1 MTAYIQSQEWITP
14 SFPIAQGVFQC
25 DTLSPVI
32 FLLAFSPITH
42 LAETWKYAG
51 FFNQIPIPNS
61 EGLPPIDQSIYVRWD
76 KDDPETVD
84 SHCNTYVVP
93 QKWLTFPIPSGDL
106 PERTAISSSHHT
118 NHPRLNPRMQPQNK
132 APSTSKELSTS
143 GKALLTTSPSD
154 VKEHQQRIE
163 STARYLGLSLNPTK
177 CVSLT
182 LANGK
187 VIPDCSIPLLN
198 GSTRS
203 ILDHPTK
210 FLGQVVTAYPL
221 LTKREASKC
230 LQQKVETALKHTN
243 ERPIRGEMK
252 MWIVSHYLLPS
263 LHFHLQVNPISSTLL
278 KLEQTIRTLLKK
290 WLKLPLN
297 ATQAILY
304 HPSVL
309 AVHAVSSCCTKAK
322 VSYMSSIL
330 ASSDTAIIELNH
342 LIDSPAFLKRQEI
355 PTEATTCLRTSQS
368 STPTSLKVLKRKQ

>member
-32 FLLAFSPITH
+32 FLLAFSPFTH

-143 GKALLTTSPSD
+143 AKALLTTSPSD

-187 VIPDCSIPLLN
+187 LTPDCSIPLLN

-210 FLGQVVTAYPL
+210 FLGQVVTAYPS

-230 LQQKVETALKHTN
+230 LHGAESGN
-243 ERPIRGEMK
+243 CP
-252 MWIVSHYLLPS
+252 
-263 LHFHLQVNPISSTLL
+263 
-278 KLEQTIRTLLKK
+278 
-290 WLKLPLN
+290 
-297 ATQAILY
+297 QAY
-304 HPSVL
+304 
-309 AVHAVSSCCTKAK
+309 
-322 VSYMSSIL
+322 
-330 ASSDTAIIELNH
+330 E
-342 LIDSPAFLKRQEI
+342 
-355 PTEATTCLRTSQS
+355 
-368 STPTSLKVLKRKQ
+368 